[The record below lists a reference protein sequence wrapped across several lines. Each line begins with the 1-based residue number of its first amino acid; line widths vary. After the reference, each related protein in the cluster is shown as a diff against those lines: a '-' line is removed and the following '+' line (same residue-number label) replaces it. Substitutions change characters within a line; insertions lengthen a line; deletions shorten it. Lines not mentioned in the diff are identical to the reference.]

1 MTEAQDQANS
11 QDEGALAHIVTM
23 ARVAHSGAIGSVL
36 LLVFGMALPLVGQ
49 ALASSAPPVMAYVAL
64 AELLTAG
71 YIQERGTIIR
81 HGLAFTAG
89 VTVGLLLGA
98 DWVGLAVALAAYS
111 LVTALRFRWSKG
123 RR

>member
-1 MTEAQDQANS
+1 MTEAHDHVLPH
-11 QDEGALAHIVTM
+11 DEGALVRIVTT
-23 ARVAHSGAIGSVL
+23 ARVAYGGAIASLL

-49 ALASSAPPVMAYVAL
+49 ALVSSTSPVVAYVAL

-71 YIQERGTIIR
+71 YIQERDTITR

-98 DWVGLAVALAAYS
+98 DWVGLVVALAAYS
-111 LVTALRFRWSKG
+111 LVTALRFR
-123 RR
+123 